1 MNQPYLGSFR
11 ITKLYGTPPPKGMTY
26 SAGKHPGIDLV
37 GVDKQ
42 VRAVMAG
49 TVHRSGYD
57 PSGWGNYIAIKQP
70 DGYYAIYCH
79 LKKRYKSAGQSVQAG
94 EWIGDE
100 GSTGKVTGQ
109 HLHFELRK
117 NYGDKYSTVNPTGYL
132 GLSNEVGVARVV
144 KEQISDWAKEAWDWA
159 KENGILDGTR
169 PKDVVTREE
178 LAVITQRVLLIV
190 KGMVE

>member
-1 MNQPYLGSFR
+1 MG
-11 ITKLYGTPPPKGMTY
+11 
-26 SAGKHPGIDLV
+26 
-37 GVDKQ
+37 
-42 VRAVMAG
+42 G

-57 PSGWGNYIAIKQP
+57 PNGWGNYIAVKQP
-70 DGYYAIYCH
+70 HGYYAIYCH
-79 LKKRYKSAGQSVQAG
+79 WKKRYKSGGQAVQAG

-109 HLHFELRK
+109 HLHFELRN

-132 GLSNEVGVARVV
+132 GLVNEVGVARVV
-144 KEQISDWAKEAWDWA
+144 KEQVSDWA

-169 PKDVVTREE
+169 AKDVVTREE

-190 KGMVE
+190 MDMVK